1 MNKGR
6 MEAFS
11 DGVVAI
17 LITIMI
23 LELRAPAGFDI
34 ASLRPVVPS
43 LSAYVLSYVFIGI
56 YWNNHHHMLQATGR
70 VNGAV
75 LWANLHFLFWLS
87 LVPFV
92 TAWLG
97 HYYTES
103 VPTALYGAV
112 LLMCGVAYT
121 ILQRTIISAEGYQ
134 SRLATAVGM
143 DRKGMLS
150 VLLYTAAIPIAFVRP
165 WISDACFITVA
176 LMWLVPDTRIEQRL
190 NSSS

>member
-23 LELRAPAGFDI
+23 LELRPPDGIDL
-34 ASLRPVVPS
+34 ASLRPIVPP

-56 YWNNHHHMLQATGR
+56 YWNNHHHMLQATNR
-70 VNGAV
+70 VTGAV

-87 LVPFV
+87 LVPFA

-97 HYYTES
+97 HFYS
-103 VPTALYGAV
+103 ASLPTALYGAV

-121 ILQRTIISAEGYQ
+121 ILQQTIISEEGYE

-143 DRKGMLS
+143 DRKALLS
-150 VLLYTAAIPIAFVRP
+150 VALYMVAIPIAFVRP

-176 LMWLVPDTRIEQRL
+176 LMWLVPDSRIEKRL
-190 NSSS
+190 SAG

>member
-23 LELRAPAGFDI
+23 LELRAPTGFEF
-34 ASLRPVVPS
+34 ASLRPVFPS

-56 YWNNHHHMLQATGR
+56 YWNNHHHMLQAAER

-103 VPTALYGAV
+103 LPTALYGAV

-121 ILQRTIISAEGYQ
+121 MLQRTIISEEGYQ
-134 SRLATAVGM
+134 SRLATAVGI

-150 VLLYTAAIPIAFVRP
+150 VLLYAAAIPIAFVRP
-165 WISDACFITVA
+165 WISDACYITVA
-176 LMWLVPDTRIEQRL
+176 LMWLVPDKRIEKRL